1 MLLLRIDRK
10 GNIQNQLVTNI
21 IDLINQGELKFGDYL
36 PSIRSMSDHFSISRS
51 SVIGAYEKLASL
63 GVVQSK
69 ERSGFFVAAIF
80 DRELN
85 EKAKDV
91 LFIDN
96 NQRPDDGKGL
106 LEYVDDTNI
115 PGAFMKKYFLDL
127 HLNKT
132 ADAEHFDLKEN
143 IINTVLSLRG
153 MKMKFSNTVV
163 SKSATSLVFSIALA
177 IKNHNPNPCVVL
189 EFPCNQLIYQIFNS
203 FNFNIKLVPVDSNG
217 LMVEQLPNEPVDCI
231 YVTPSYQFPTGGILN
246 QERRAY
252 LSEWCLKND
261 TWLIEDDSWAIMNLG
276 KKITSPIYLNGQNNR
291 FIYVTS
297 LGLIL
302 GSETNVG
309 IGAFPEALLD
319 RVQDIEN
326 IVNNESSVMFSKL
339 ISDYLGSNRI
349 IRDIANLAQ
358 KRREKYQLAI
368 EGVNRA
374 FDDPDVWGEPRS
386 TYFSFNM
393 QDVGLLKN
401 CEILNKITLI
411 SERCDCTDY
420 PEFKNRVIYPFA
432 SLSLDEIGRINQQ
445 LALSR

>member
-80 DRELN
+80 DRELH
-85 EKAKDV
+85 ERARDV
-91 LFIDN
+91 LFVDKN
-96 NQRPDDGKGL
+96 ERTNGGQGR

-115 PGAFMKKYFLDL
+115 PGAFIKKYFLDL

-132 ADAEHFDLKEN
+132 ADIEQFDLKEN
-143 IINTVLSLRG
+143 VINTVLSLRG
-153 MKMKFSNTVV
+153 MKLKFSDTIV
-163 SKSATSLVFSIALA
+163 SRSATSLIFSIALA
-177 IKNHNPNPCVVL
+177 IKNQNSNPCVVL
-189 EFPCNQLIYQIFNS
+189 EFPCNQLIYEIFNS

-217 LMVEQLPNEPVDCI
+217 LMVEQLPNEPVDCV

-252 LSEWCLKND
+252 LAQWCLKND

-291 FIYVTS
+291 LIYVTS

-302 GSETNVG
+302 GSETSVG
-309 IGAFPEALLD
+309 IGVFPEALLD

-326 IVNNESSVMFSKL
+326 IVNNESSVVFSRMV
-339 ISDYLGSNRI
+339 SDYLGSNRI

-368 EGVNRA
+368 DGVKRA
-374 FDDPDVWGEPRS
+374 FSDPDVWGEPRS
-386 TYFSFNM
+386 TYFSFSIP
-393 QDVGLLKN
+393 DAELLKN
-401 CEILNKITLI
+401 NEILNKLTPIL
-411 SERCDCTDY
+411 ERYDCTHY
-420 PEFKNRVIYPFA
+420 PEFNNRVIYPFA
-432 SLSLDEIGRINQQ
+432 SLSLDEIGLINQQ
-445 LALSR
+445 LSFN